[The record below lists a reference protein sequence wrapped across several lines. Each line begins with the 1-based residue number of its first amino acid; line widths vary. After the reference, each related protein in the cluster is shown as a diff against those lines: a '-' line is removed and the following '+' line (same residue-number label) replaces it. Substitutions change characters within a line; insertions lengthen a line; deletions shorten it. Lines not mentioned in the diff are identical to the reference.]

1 MSIILETNKLTIGYA
16 QKNNET
22 IVAQG
27 IDLAF
32 EKGTLV
38 ALLGENGVGK
48 STLLRTLSGVQ
59 KPLQGT
65 VSVKG
70 KLVQEYTGVTLA
82 TTVSLVLT
90 ERLRESQL
98 TVYELIALGRQPYTN
113 WVDTL
118 TAIDHEKINW
128 AMVETAV
135 TSLKEQLVF
144 ELSDG
149 QLQRVLIAR
158 ALAQDT
164 DLILLDEP
172 TAHLDIHHT
181 FNVFSLLEK
190 LAKTTKKTIIV
201 STHEVN
207 LAIQYADQLVLLT
220 KEEVHSGTVASL
232 QLENAFENL
241 FPKEFV
247 NFNRTL
253 QQFVVRTSI

>member
-1 MSIILETNKLTIGYA
+1 MSAILETNNLTIGYT
-16 QKNNET
+16 QKTRET
-22 IVAQG
+22 VVSQKIN
-27 IDLAF
+27 LCF

-59 KPLQGT
+59 NSLKGM
-65 VSVKG
+65 VSIKG
-70 KLVQEYTGVTLA
+70 KDLKSYTHKELA

-90 ERLRESQL
+90 TRLPESQL
-98 TVYELIALGRQPYTN
+98 TVFELIALGRQPYTN

-118 TAIDHEKINW
+118 TAIDLEKITW
-128 AMVETAV
+128 AMEETAV
-135 TSLKEQLVF
+135 TSLKEQPIF

-220 KEEVHSGTVASL
+220 KDEVRAGTVASL
-232 QLENAFENL
+232 QSENVFENL
-241 FPKEFV
+241 FPKEHV
-247 NFNRTL
+247 SFNRTL